1 MADPLVDVATVSV
14 SEDLGSTL
22 EDVVRAL
29 AGRLRD
35 AGRVSDL
42 DGFVADVLAR
52 EAQGSTA
59 LPGGVALPHARS
71 AGAATPSVAIAAL
84 PTPLAEGGHQV
95 DLVFLLAVPG
105 DQPDRYLALLR
116 QVSNAVVK
124 PAFRDA
130 CREATSAASLARIAT
145 EGFGA
150 R

>member
-1 MADPLVDVATVSV
+1 MADPLVEAATVTV
-14 SEDLGSTL
+14 GEDLGSTL
-22 EDVVRAL
+22 EDVARAL
-29 AGRLRD
+29 AARLHD

-42 DGFVADVLAR
+42 DAFVADVLAR

-71 AGAATPSVAIAAL
+71 AGVTTPTVAIASL
-84 PTPLAEGGHQV
+84 PAPISADGHEV

-105 DQPDRYLALLR
+105 DQTDRYLALLR
-116 QVSNAVVK
+116 QVTTAVVK
-124 PAFRDA
+124 PGFRAD
-130 CREATSAASLARIAT
+130 CREATSPQVLAHLAA